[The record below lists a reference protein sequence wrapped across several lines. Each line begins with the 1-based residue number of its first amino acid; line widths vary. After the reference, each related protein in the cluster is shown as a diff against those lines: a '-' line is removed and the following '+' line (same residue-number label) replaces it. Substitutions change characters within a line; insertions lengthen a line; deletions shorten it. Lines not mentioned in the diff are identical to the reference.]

1 MEKTTGDFKTKEKFI
16 EFIGARGNIN
26 FISKE
31 AMIQGEMLSGLGL
44 ENSSFKLTI
53 YDDGTVDFD
62 DVDGQNTPKEKR
74 ENLLNIILEKT
85 ITPFRKRMVVKE
97 ITFTSIQEVKGEKIP
112 LYLAVEYTKPIEKLS
127 SLFDEE
133 VEVSQNQMNKLDEIM
148 SLFDDIIDEGID
160 EYVEEELVESVEE
173 VKDVMP
179 FANQMKEQFD
189 KLKQEKLESL
199 KSELK
204 LAKENL
210 NKFEKDKA
218 FADSKIIESKS
229 EIRLL
234 ESRIDSL
241 NPTIE
246 SNGIYFN
253 VSERL
258 NEKIVLDE
266 EIYNTIKSKVDSVKQ
281 INSEAFMK
289 LFEDGEFRIKL
300 AKKNQ
305 NEFEEINDFKD
316 IEDLITTD
324 IPLSIKEDGL
334 YYVGDLVWAEL
345 VNKFIKMG
353 FSQDPEWDKLCNSN
367 SYRLHE
373 DDI

>member
-62 DVDGQNTPKEKR
+62 DVDGQNTSKEKR

-218 FADSKIIESKS
+218 FAESKVIESKS

>member
-62 DVDGQNTPKEKR
+62 DVDGQNTSKEKR

-148 SLFDDIIDEGID
+148 SLFDDIIDEGIN

-218 FADSKIIESKS
+218 FAESKIIESKS

>member
-62 DVDGQNTPKEKR
+62 DVDGQNTSKEKR

-218 FADSKIIESKS
+218 FAESKIIESKS